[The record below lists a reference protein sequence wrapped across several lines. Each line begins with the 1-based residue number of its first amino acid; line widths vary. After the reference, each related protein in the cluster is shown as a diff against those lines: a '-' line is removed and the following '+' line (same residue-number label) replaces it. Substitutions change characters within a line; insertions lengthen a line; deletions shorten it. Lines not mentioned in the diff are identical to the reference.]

1 MNNFICLAPKNYFI
15 LNSKM
20 QTIKKGFKGINLDD
34 DIYINK
40 DDVLTLKSKNN
51 IELFEIYNKNK
62 KNKMKHNILNFIDD
76 IFNNGHSY
84 ILSSWLGKIV
94 NASVILSK
102 IKDKEDR
109 EKVKDKQLID
119 NKISYIESKNIKDAV
134 KHARSIIQNYNIK
147 KITVWKLIKCEDI
160 I

>member
-1 MNNFICLAPKNYFI
+1 LSEEQKIKCDKMNNFICLAPKNYFI

-84 ILSSWLGKIV
+84 ILSS
-94 NASVILSK
+94 
-102 IKDKEDR
+102 
-109 EKVKDKQLID
+109 
-119 NKISYIESKNIKDAV
+119 
-134 KHARSIIQNYNIK
+134 
-147 KITVWKLIKCEDI
+147 
-160 I
+160 

>member
-1 MNNFICLAPKNYFI
+1 
-15 LNSKM
+15 
-20 QTIKKGFKGINLDD
+20 
-34 DIYINK
+34 
-40 DDVLTLKSKNN
+40 
-51 IELFEIYNKNK
+51 
-62 KNKMKHNILNFIDD
+62 MKHNILNFIDD